1 MDKIL
6 IVEDDSDINNLLK
19 GIFERQGY
27 EVRQAFSGTEA
38 MFYNSDE
45 FDLLILDLMLPGMT
59 GEEVISQIRVQS
71 SVPIIVI
78 SGKTTLEDKLNLL
91 ELGADDYIIK
101 PFEQAEV
108 LARVNAAI
116 RRSKLT
122 KGDVM
127 SEDVLKYKNI
137 TLYPDKYEVYME
149 SEKLELTQTEFSIL
163 MHMMKHS
170 ENVHTRDDLYTAI
183 WGDSYFGGDNAIT
196 VHISNLRNKLKLK
209 TGEDVITTVWGVGY
223 RLK

>member
-196 VHISNLRNKLKLK
+196 VHISNLRNKLRLK

>member
-38 MFYNSDE
+38 TFYNSDE

-196 VHISNLRNKLKLK
+196 VHISNLRNKLRLK

>member
-108 LARVNAAI
+108 VARVNAAI

-163 MHMMKHS
+163 KHMMKHS

-196 VHISNLRNKLKLK
+196 VHISNLRNKLRLK

>member
-108 LARVNAAI
+108 VARVNAAI

-196 VHISNLRNKLKLK
+196 VHISNLRNKLRLK

>member
-1 MDKIL
+1 
-6 IVEDDSDINNLLK
+6 
-19 GIFERQGY
+19 
-27 EVRQAFSGTEA
+27 

-108 LARVNAAI
+108 VARVNAAI

-122 KGDVM
+122 KGDAA

-183 WGDSYFGGDNAIT
+183 WGDSYFGGDNTIT
-196 VHISNLRNKLKLK
+196 VHISNLRNKLRLK

>member
-108 LARVNAAI
+108 VARVNAAI

-122 KGDVM
+122 KGDAA

-137 TLYPDKYEVYME
+137 ILYPDKYEVYME

-196 VHISNLRNKLKLK
+196 VHISNLRNKLRLK

>member
-108 LARVNAAI
+108 VARVNAAI

-122 KGDVM
+122 KGDAA